1 MAALTASSVIREN
14 VGSLTLHIVSF
25 SAVTGDDTW
34 ASGLDTGVVGYWAND
49 TNAGGSTLV
58 VGVNVK
64 NTAGSFKFQTS
75 VAAHPVTLYVISK
88 S

>member
-1 MAALTASSVIREN
+1 MAALTAASVIREN
-14 VGSLTLHIVSF
+14 VGSLTLHVVSF
-25 SAVTGDDTW
+25 TSVTGDDTW
-34 ASGLDTGVVGYWAND
+34 ASGLSTSVVGFWAND

-64 NTAGSFKFQTS
+64 NASGTFTFQTS
-75 VAAHPVTLYVISK
+75 VAAHPITLYVVSK